1 MHTLGFSLLILL
13 TQTSALVRG
22 IDFARHADE
31 DLPLL
36 KLPWGTYEGYPL
48 QEDDNI
54 YLFQDV
60 RFGAKPELFSAPEFP
75 WWTDHSIQPPLDG
88 RSCILVDTSQL
99 DKPPG
104 GENPINDPFDSDP
117 NTSED
122 CLFLD
127 LYVPKSVIDNPNG
140 TPVPVVVWIH
150 GGAFAFGSKNRLGP
164 IGTGQSILRASKYQ
178 TIFAAGNYRLG
189 AYGWLAGDYMQSAG
203 QTNAGLYDQALLFD
217 WVQLYI
223 GQLNGDKDQVS
234 ALGESAGASSILHHL
249 IREGGTI
256 DPTFSRFAVQ
266 SPAFEWAWDNS
277 PNGQLDKIYKNFSE
291 LAGCGRNF
299 DIDCLRSSKNLS
311 DANQALFSTVKQ
323 TGLFP
328 IGPAVDDVWVKTLP
342 TISFA
347 NGDFWKEI
355 RSTIISHTM
364 NEAASFALSRIN
376 SKEAFDHFLASF
388 LPGAKLE
395 SQRQQIAEQYNCT
408 KLFDGNYTLCITT
421 TIRDAAFTCNTRD
434 LYSAYPSKSHMI
446 QYGFPSPELANHASD
461 LLPLFANSYDE
472 VVQMLAPSLGE
483 LKAIAYAWL
492 LVDTN
497 LSTAYQTYFASFA
510 ASGDPN
516 GLSLPLVAGQQPPEW
531 PIADGSDDK
540 LAKVLTV
547 QAPINQEALV
557 LASDEQN
564 GRERCD
570 FWTTLAKEI
579 VEAQGLNQDAATDY
593 GEL

>member
-1 MHTLGFSLLILL
+1 MHTLGLSLLVLL

-36 KLPWGTYEGYPL
+36 KLPWGSYEGCPL
-48 QEDDNI
+48 PEDDNI

-60 RFGAKPELFSAPEFP
+60 RFGAKPELFSRPEFP
-75 WWTDHSIQPPLDG
+75 PWIDSSIQPPLDG

-104 GENPINDPFDSDP
+104 GENPIKEPFDPDP

-127 LYVPKSVIDNPNG
+127 LYVPKSVVDDPNG

-178 TIFAAGNYRLG
+178 TIFVAGNYRLG
-189 AYGWLAGDYMQSAG
+189 AYGWLAGDYMQNAG

-223 GQLNGDKDQVS
+223 DQVNGDKDQVS

-249 IREGGTI
+249 IRERGTI
-256 DPTFSRFAVQ
+256 DPTFSKFAVQ

-277 PNGQLDKIYKNFSE
+277 PNGQLDKIYENFSE

-328 IGPAVDDVWVKTLP
+328 IGPAVDDFWVKTLP

-347 NGDFWKEI
+347 NDDFWKEI
-355 RSTIISHTM
+355 TSTIISHTM

-376 SKEAFDHFLASF
+376 SSEAFDHFLASF
-388 LPGAKLE
+388 LPGPKLE
-395 SQRQQIAEQYNCT
+395 SQRQQITEQYNCT
-408 KLFDGNYTLCITT
+408 KLFHGNYSLCITT

-446 QYGFPSPELANHASD
+446 QYGFPSPELANHATD

-472 VVQMLAPSLGE
+472 VVNMLAPSLGE
-483 LKAIAYAWL
+483 LKALAYAWL
-492 LVDTN
+492 LVETN

-516 GLSLPLVAGQQPPEW
+516 GLSLPLVAG
-531 PIADGSDDK
+531 
-540 LAKVLTV
+540 
-547 QAPINQEALV
+547 
-557 LASDEQN
+557 
-564 GRERCD
+564 
-570 FWTTLAKEI
+570 
-579 VEAQGLNQDAATDY
+579 
-593 GEL
+593 